1 MHNLTYQPDC
11 TYDQP
16 SNRRRNPAPQYIEAL
31 EGRLQKAESILRA
44 LIPGIDLDD
53 PKYDARSIQQLIEAN
68 NSLIGKVRS
77 QAEQQQSDDDAQ
89 MRSMVDRTGSLDLD
103 DTGFYDYH
111 GNSSGYNFMRKFRAQ
126 FGDDFLP
133 TSNRSAENR
142 YLANFAAIHGSP
154 KSYHS
159 SPFDAGVS
167 SSNDLPPKEVAIE
180 LCSNAIDDC
189 CALQQ
194 PLHRPTFFARLEAV
208 YQTEPDN
215 YTNNHIRFLPSLY
228 AAMALG
234 CLFGRIEDPADN
246 PDKKAYDL
254 AIERGYQYFNIA
266 KSMLDISDCRDIVSI
281 QSVMFM
287 ILFLQGTAKLSTCY
301 AYVGV
306 ALRACCRLGMH
317 RKIVDK
323 FDRVEQEER
332 KRLFWQ
338 VRKLDVYVG
347 AMLGLPLMLSNDD
360 IDQDLPTETFD
371 DHVTPG
377 GLLPISTDAF
387 PLMKASNAHS
397 RLLRI
402 LQKVVVYIYPTK
414 CPDQN
419 GSGEAMIS
427 HSLIRELEQDL
438 QNWMDELPMQL
449 RPSETANHELAR

>member
-1 MHNLTYQPDC
+1 
-11 TYDQP
+11 
-16 SNRRRNPAPQYIEAL
+16 
-31 EGRLQKAESILRA
+31 
-44 LIPGIDLDD
+44 
-53 PKYDARSIQQLIEAN
+53 
-68 NSLIGKVRS
+68 
-77 QAEQQQSDDDAQ
+77 

-103 DTGFYDYH
+103 DSGFYDYH
-111 GNSSGYNFMRKFRAQ
+111 GNSSGYNFMQKMRAQ

-133 TSNRSAENR
+133 NSKSFGENRHFKSSVENR
-142 YLANFAAIHGSP
+142 YLANFQAIHGSP

-159 SPFDAGVS
+159 SPLDAGFFLN
-167 SSNDLPPKEVAIE
+167 NDLPPREVAIE
-180 LCSNAIDDC
+180 LCRNAIDDC
-189 CALQQ
+189 LALQQ
-194 PLHRPTFFARLEAV
+194 PLHRPTFFARLDAI

-234 CLFGRIEDPADN
+234 CLFGKTEDPGEN
-246 PDKKAYDL
+246 VDKKAYDV

-266 KSMLDISDCRDIVSI
+266 KSMMDVSDCRDLVSI
-281 QSVMFM
+281 QTVLFM

-323 FDRVEQEER
+323 FDYIEQEER
-332 KRLFWQ
+332 KRLFWN
-338 VRKLDVYVG
+338 VRKLDIYVG

-371 DHVTPG
+371 DHITAN

-387 PLMKASNAHS
+387 PLMKAFNAHT

-414 CPDQN
+414 CKDETN
-419 GSGEAMIS
+419 TGEAMIS
-427 HSLIRELEQDL
+427 HSLIRELERDL

-449 RPSETANHELAR
+449 KPSDTASHEVAR